1 MYFYYDLLNSST
13 YVSYYSFWIVTFY
26 ITALFHSELSYAKIG
41 Q

>member
-13 YVSYYSFWIVTFY
+13 YVSYSFWIVTFY
-26 ITALFHSELSYAKIG
+26 ITALFHGELSYAKIG